1 MYDQRCTPKR
11 WSNIGSML
19 CTQRQRINQFPTLDL
34 RKSAIGTQFTWLH
47 FKKKTK
53 MYRSNINITLL
64 KPITVLHGKHI
75 KWEPCLIATPDAL
88 ISYHLPREFELFTC
102 RMYTWFNPHIA
113 AHKQN
118 QRIDSYMIYRSKVC
132 QELVY
137 YIFYYIKIQ
146 FVTKEYYWRVRWFF
160 F

>member
-1 MYDQRCTPKR
+1 MYDQRCIPKR

-88 ISYHLPREFELFTC
+88 ISCHLPREFELFTC
-102 RMYTWFNPHIA
+102 RIHDSILILLRTNRIRELTLTWYTDRKFAKN
-113 AHKQN
+113 
-118 QRIDSYMIYRSKVC
+118 
-132 QELVY
+132 
-137 YIFYYIKIQ
+137 
-146 FVTKEYYWRVRWFF
+146 
-160 F
+160 